1 MNRFSDMLSF
11 LRRREGLSQQELAE
25 KLGLAKSTISMY
37 ESGSRKP
44 SFEIL
49 EAIADYFN
57 ISMDT
62 LMGSDKLP
70 APAPVALSPD
80 ESQLVEDYRGLT
92 PPGQEYIRQTMAM
105 AVRTYSAGDGAL
117 PQLEDAE

>member
-57 ISMDT
+57 TSMDI
-62 LMGSDKLP
+62 LMGSDNLP
-70 APAPVALSPD
+70 APAPIALSPD
-80 ESQLVEDYRGLT
+80 ESQLLEDYRSLS
-92 PPGQEYIRQTMAM
+92 PPGQEYIRQTMAI
-105 AVRTYSAGDGAL
+105 AKQAFSGKNDAL
-117 PQLEDAE
+117 SELEDAE

>member
-1 MNRFSDMLSF
+1 MNRFSDMLSY
-11 LRRREGLSQQELAE
+11 LRRRAGLSQQELAE

-37 ESGSRKP
+37 ENGARKP

-49 EAIADYFN
+49 EAIADFFN
-57 ISMDT
+57 ISMDI

-70 APAPVALSPD
+70 APAPVALTTD
-80 ESQLVEDYRGLT
+80 ESQLLEDYRSLT

-105 AVRTYSAGDGAL
+105 AVRTYSAGDGTL
-117 PQLEDAE
+117 PQLEAE